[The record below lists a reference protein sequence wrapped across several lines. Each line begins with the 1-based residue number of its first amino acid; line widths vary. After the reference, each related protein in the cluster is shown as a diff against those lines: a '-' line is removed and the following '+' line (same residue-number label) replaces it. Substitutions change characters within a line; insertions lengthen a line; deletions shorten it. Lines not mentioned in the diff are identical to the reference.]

1 MDKTKIA
8 ELQRHIEKELF
19 PILAMDRVRK
29 MPTIIQPLIEIKVDL
44 NTIYDQA
51 GSSILE
57 CAISLDKYY
66 CLAYFLDLGLD
77 PFRLDAT
84 SIGWSAIHEAMR
96 HSYNSTGYRLM
107 GFVFSDPRF
116 FGFRTRHG
124 ITVEDYLSRHTL
136 ETQIAF
142 QNVQAIFRD
151 YRSYHDSAETAEEH
165 HDYLIAALYYFLAAS
180 QIKTKVADEEDDF
193 YLKRFH
199 LKKVVGDLR
208 KALEHYYPAILEEG
222 KTLGVLD
229 EFDQCL
235 ALSAEIID
243 SVEPDHPERDWEIK
257 LGDREFFDA
266 WRKQLEALQKWCEE
280 RRISFSSA
288 SSETSGVSAEDAKT
302 SEEPIRDTDDEK
314 ASLLDEAGGLR
325 HRFKH

>member
-1 MDKTKIA
+1 MRSNNKLPSSLIDELYTALACDFVRDLPNALIPFSGKDLDQVVNKIGNG
-8 ELQRHIEKELF
+8 
-19 PILAMDRVRK
+19 ILSFCDFRK
-29 MPTIIQPLIEIKVDL
+29 K
-44 NTIYDQA
+44 
-51 GSSILE
+51 
-57 CAISLDKYY
+57 CF
-66 CLAYFLDLGLD
+66 CLAYFLDLGLN
-77 PFRLDAT
+77 PFVLDHSGA
-84 SIGWSAIHEAMR
+84 GWSAVHLSIKYSHTSLR
-96 HSYNSTGYRLM
+96 YLM
-107 GFVFSDPRF
+107 GMAFTDSRF
-116 FGFRTRHG
+116 PGFTMHDG
-124 ITVEDYLSRHTL
+124 TTVEDLLEKLSGEAQAAFR
-136 ETQIAF
+136 ETQT
-142 QNVQAIFRD
+142 IFYT
-151 YRSYHDSAETAEEH
+151 YRSYHDFAETAEEH

-180 QIKTKVADEEDDF
+180 QMKTKVADEEDDF

-208 KALEHYYPAILEEG
+208 KAIEHYYQAILEEG